1 MPPLPTT
8 PPTTASTSNT
18 LFASYPSL
26 KGRLVFISG
35 GSSGIGA
42 EIVKAFA
49 AQGAQLAFCGTRP
62 EGGEALKA
70 ELSAAGCLMPYYEA
84 CDVRDIAALQAL
96 IDRIASR
103 FGPVQVL
110 INNAGR
116 DDRHS
121 LTDLTPDYWDNCLNI
136 NLRHQVF
143 ACQRVA
149 LHAIAAGVSASII
162 NMGSI
167 SWMRGRPNLIGYTTS
182 KAAISGMTRSLAREL
197 GEHRIRVNA
206 LVPGAIATTRQNALW
221 RNPEEDQKYI
231 ELQCLKFRLEAVHV
245 ARPAL
250 FLASDDSD
258 GITGQNIIVDAGLAQ
273 VSVMG

>member
-1 MPPLPTT
+1 MDGSMPL
-8 PPTTASTSNT
+8 TA
-18 LFASYPSL
+18 FATYPSL
-26 KGRLVFISG
+26 KGRVVFISG

-49 AQGAQLAFCGTRP
+49 AQGAQVAFCGTKP
-62 EGGEALKA
+62 DGGDALMA
-70 ELSAAGCLMPYYEA
+70 QLQAAGCPKPYYEA
-84 CDVRDIAALQAL
+84 CDVRDIAALEAL
-96 IDRIASR
+96 IGRITQCL
-103 FGPVQVL
+103 GPVQVL
-110 INNAGR
+110 VNNAGR

-121 LTDLTPDYWDNCLNI
+121 LADLTPEYWDNCLNI

-143 ACQRVA
+143 ASKFVA
-149 LHAIAAGVSASII
+149 NHAITAGVAASII

-206 LVPGAIATTRQNALW
+206 LVPGAIATARQNELW
-221 RNPEEDQKYI
+221 RNPDEDKKFI
-231 ELQCLKFRLEAVHV
+231 ELQCLKFRLEAIHV
-245 ARPAL
+245 ARPTL
-250 FLASDDSD
+250 FLASDDSE
-258 GITGQNIIVDAGLAQ
+258 GITGQNLIVDAGLAQ